1 MVVRCVLPCAAMLA
15 AAAFAAST
23 SPLSAAETP
32 ISIDASTAVR
42 ITLPNATS
50 QAASFTTP
58 DGKQGWVVRLS
69 NQAIPTPAYVNGRIL
84 TGSGMSASQFMALD
98 SVSGKTL
105 WAQTTTDNGPTSP
118 VVIDKY
124 VCYNTESCDTE
135 CRDIDSGEMVWH
147 QTTGGSLL
155 TQTVLLGDMLIVPHP
170 TMARTAHMSDDSFRM
185 LAVNVKTGKHVW
197 DRNISAD
204 IFSAPVGV
212 GTRLFFSCVDG
223 RLFCENFG
231 NQPGW
236 HVTANAISAPAVLG
250 EACAVSTQAKTLTGS
265 IVGIQRFNI
274 YNGVAI
280 DSQPLAPT
288 SVANAVLSAGQRAE
302 WDYQGPKVV
311 ASSTRLFNAPGL
323 TINSVDAQSGVLAWR
338 AVVRG
343 TGLSNA
349 VNAVTPPALG
359 KKNLYLGTGKGHILT
374 VKQSDGSLVSAYNLG
389 VPLASPPILAEGSI
403 YFGTANGL
411 LVCLKLNDPDAK
423 DWHAWG
429 GDETHNK
436 VQ

>member
-1 MVVRCVLPCAAMLA
+1 MAVRRVFPCAVLLA
-15 AAAFAAST
+15 AVTLAAVPAFASD
-23 SPLSAAETP
+23 TP
-32 ISIDASTAVR
+32 ITIDASRATRV
-42 ITLPNATS
+42 TLPSAG
-50 QAASFTTP
+50 AAPVAFTTP
-58 DGKQGWVVRLS
+58 DGKQGWVLQLS
-69 NQAIPTPAYVNGRIL
+69 SQAIPTPAYVNGRIL
-84 TGSGMSASQFMALD
+84 TGTGMASSQFMAID
-98 SVSGKTL
+98 AATGKTI
-105 WAQTTTDNGPTSP
+105 WSRPTTDNGPTSP
-118 VVIDKY
+118 VVTDKY

-135 CRDIDSGEMVWH
+135 CRDIESGEMVWH

-155 TQTVLLGDMLIVPHP
+155 TQPVLLGDLLVIPHP
-170 TMARTAHMSDDSFRM
+170 TITRTAHMSDDSFRM
-185 LAVNVKTGKHVW
+185 LSVNVKTGKNIS
-197 DRNISAD
+197 DRNMSAD
-204 IFSAPVGV
+204 IFSAPIGV

-265 IVGIQRFNI
+265 VVGIQRFNI
-274 YNGVAI
+274 YNGYLL
-280 DSQPLAPT
+280 DQQPLAPT
-288 SVANAVLSAGQRAE
+288 SVASAVLSAGQRAE

-323 TINSVDAQSGVLAWR
+323 TINSIDAQSGTLAWR

-349 VNAVTPPALG
+349 INSVTPPALG
-359 KKNLYLGTGKGHILT
+359 KKNLYLGTRNGHILT
-374 VKQSDGSLVSAYNLG
+374 VKQSDGALVSAYNLG
-389 VPLASPPILAEGSI
+389 VPLASPPILADGSI